1 MSYDYH
7 RPGCKRMWVFS
18 PVGGDEEGRGVRIT
32 FGAYNDVLRL
42 TAMQRDFVADSLSSM
57 FESLSSA

>member
-1 MSYDYH
+1 
-7 RPGCKRMWVFS
+7 MWVFS
-18 PVGGDEEGRGVRIT
+18 PVGEDEEGRGVRIT

>member
-1 MSYDYH
+1 
-7 RPGCKRMWVFS
+7 MWVFS
-18 PVGGDEEGRGVRIT
+18 PVGGGEEGRGVRIT